1 MKVGFYEA
9 EITPPLGAPIP
20 GYFFERI
27 ATGVSRKLF
36 AKAVVL
42 ENDGK
47 YTAMVCVDALG
58 IPEGTAPAVLEAVA
72 ARTPIDPESVLVTA
86 THSHTSLPV
95 DMPYFPTDEKKT
107 ELMADILKMTAK
119 RTADAVVLAYQ
130 RLQEA
135 DVFYATREVKGIS
148 FCRNCVLKNGEVRTN
163 PFDYVQDVVRT
174 ARDPRR
180 PFSLLFFRDKNG
192 NPIGSISS
200 FALHHDNVGTS
211 EFDSDYSGGMGLRL
225 KDTYG
230 KDFVSVFFSGF
241 NGDMNRVDFM
251 NKENPRH
258 VTPQQVV
265 DTLTNAYLEMVPT
278 AEKMENTTIAYK
290 KADVRVEKRKIPE
303 GFVDSVKEVLKG
315 PEPEPTYDDQGNRVD
330 KITDPYCD
338 NQKYASGA
346 IVLATYDDDKRTEL
360 DLPVQAIKFGDCMF
374 YNFVGEQFSEFAE
387 NICDGSP
394 TDKNF
399 TVSMSHFY
407 NTVSY
412 FPTAHMFHPHVYEST
427 YYSARF
433 EPDTGDR
440 MVKRVLELGHEIF

>member
-27 ATGVSRKLF
+27 ACGVSRKLF

-42 ENDGK
+42 EDNGV

-58 IPEGTAPAVLEAVA
+58 IPEGLDVVVRQSVA
-72 ARTPIDPESVLVTA
+72 ERTPIDPESILITA
-86 THSHTSLPV
+86 THSHTSI
-95 DMPYFPTDEKKT
+95 PTEVSRKFDEATKQRVQT
-107 ELMADILKMTAK
+107 IIDTTSK
-119 RTADAVVLAYQ
+119 RAADAIVLAYQ

-135 DVFYATREVKGIS
+135 DVFYANREVKGVS

-163 PFDYVQDVVRT
+163 PFDYVEDVVRT
-174 ARDPRR
+174 AREPRR
-180 PFSLLFFRDKNG
+180 PFTILFFRDKNG

-211 EFDSDYSGGMGLRL
+211 EYDSDYSGGMGLRL

-230 KDFVSVFFSGF
+230 QDFVSVFFSGF
-241 NGDMNRVDFM
+241 NGDINRIDFM
-251 NKENPRH
+251 NKEDPRH
-258 VTPQQVV
+258 VPSHQVV
-265 DTLTNAYLEMVPT
+265 DTLTDAFLEMAST
-278 AEKMENTTIAYK
+278 AEKMDNTAIAYK
-290 KADVRVEKRKIPE
+290 MGTTTVEKRKIPD
-303 GFVDSVKEVLKG
+303 GFVESVKEVLKG

-338 NQKYASGA
+338 NQKYASGE
-346 IVLATYDDDKRTEL
+346 IVLKTYDEDKRTEI

-374 YNFVGEQFSEFAE
+374 YGLVGEQFSEFAE

-394 TDKNF
+394 SDKNF
-399 TVSMSHFY
+399 TVSMCHFY
-407 NTVSY
+407 NSVSY

-440 MVKRVLELGHEIF
+440 MVKRVLELAREIY